1 MSDVQPGSVRR
12 RLREVTAFARAS
24 EPRKAVSWQ
33 SLVVDTVLAL
43 VVMLIALIHL
53 RFFYPWAAIVTA
65 LPLAARRRYPLGTF
79 FVVLAASLAVRKYA
93 TDMTFVAIV
102 FAAYSAVVHS
112 RYRGAALLS
121 LVPAAGL
128 IGVVFWNAPSA
139 IHDGLGGHAGAVI
152 AGRLNS
158 PPHPPGSPGIISSA
172 LVSGAPWRLAVLLV
186 LVSLISIATV
196 GTAVHLGNRIRSLQA
211 DHEVATRRALE
222 LERSRIASEM
232 HDLVTHNVSMMI
244 VQAGAARQVLASSP
258 DDARDALLAVESS
271 GRTAMTELRQ
281 LLGLLSPVDANDG
294 PGSSPPGADMPR
306 RTVPGSG
313 SPVAD
318 RALGSQG
325 HAADSAGAPGS
336 AAAVLRPQPGLGQVQ
351 GLIERV
357 RATGVPVE
365 LDAEE
370 LPEGLPP
377 GLDLAAFRV
386 VQEALTNV
394 VKHAGKP
401 RTTVTLGLDQGV
413 LVVEVSDEGAPIPA
427 AVPAMPAGGRG
438 LIGLRE
444 RVALFGGELDAGP
457 GTSGGWRVQARIPVN
472 DSIEAEQATAAVE
485 R

>member
-1 MSDVQPGSVRR
+1 MSDVQPGSMRR
-12 RLREVTAFARAS
+12 RLREVTEFARAT

-33 SLVVDTVLAL
+33 ALVVDTVLAL
-43 VVMLIALIHL
+43 VVMLVALIHT

-65 LPLAARRRYPLGTF
+65 LPLVARRRYPLGTF
-79 FVVLAASLAVRKYA
+79 FVVLAVSLAVRNYA

-139 IHDGLGGHAGAVI
+139 FHNGFAGHPGAI
-152 AGRLNS
+152 ISGRPN
-158 PPHPPGSPGIISSA
+158 PQPRPPGSPGIIGSA
-172 LVSGAPWRLAVLLV
+172 LVSSAPWRLAVLLV

-196 GTAVHLGNRIRSLQA
+196 GTAVHLGNRIRSMQA
-211 DHEVATRRALE
+211 DHEAATRRALA

-281 LLGLLSPVDANDG
+281 LLGLLSPVDDSRAT
-294 PGSSPPGADMPR
+294 PAPAAGSGVSPAVGLQPGAR
-306 RTVPGSG
+306 
-313 SPVAD
+313 
-318 RALGSQG
+318 
-325 HAADSAGAPGS
+325 
-336 AAAVLRPQPGLGQVQ
+336 LRPQPGLGEVE
-351 GLIERV
+351 GLVERV
-357 RATGVPVE
+357 RATGLPVE
-365 LDAEE
+365 LHTAE
-370 LPEGLPP
+370 LPAELPA

-401 RTTVTLGLDQGV
+401 RTTVTMSLDHGL

-427 AVPAMPAGGRG
+427 AVPAVPAGGRG

-457 GTSGGWRVQARIPVN
+457 RTPGGWRVQARIPVN
-472 DSIEAEQATAAVE
+472 DQIEAEQATTVVE